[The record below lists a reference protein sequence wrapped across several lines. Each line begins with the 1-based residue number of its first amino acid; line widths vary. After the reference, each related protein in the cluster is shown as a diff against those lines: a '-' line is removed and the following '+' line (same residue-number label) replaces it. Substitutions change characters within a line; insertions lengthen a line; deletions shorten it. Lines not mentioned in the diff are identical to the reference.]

1 VIEEHLIIRGLSEN
15 DIPFIVDSWINS
27 YFGESD
33 FTKTI
38 RQSIFYK
45 FHRLIVKAILK
56 RPSVS
61 IQVAADKED
70 PDVIFGYLVSEN
82 LPEYNVFHYIYVKRS
97 FNGYGVAAKMIN
109 ECPNGLTGAH
119 ATHQTRR
126 AHKIFDEL
134 NLVFNPYLL

>member
-1 VIEEHLIIRGLSEN
+1 MIEGQLIIRGLSDD

-45 FHRLIVKAILK
+45 YHRPAVKRILK
-56 RPSVS
+56 RGTVSV
-61 IQVAADKED
+61 QVAVAADD
-70 PDVIFGYLVSEN
+70 PDVIFGYLVSES
-82 LPEYNVFHYIYVKRS
+82 LPDVNVFHYIYVKRAFS
-97 FNGYGVAAKMIN
+97 GYGIAAKMIN

-119 ATHQTRR
+119 ATHQTQR
-126 AHKIFDEL
+126 AHKIFNQL
-134 NLVFNPYLL
+134 NLIFNPYLI